1 MRRFSFFARL
11 LAVVALA
18 AGTVLW
24 TGCDSNDSNME
35 SDDLRRVSYELTA
48 QENDGSLPGGVDATA
63 TFWEV
68 NNSQTL
74 VTLELD
80 GGATGASVSHP
91 AHIHNNTASEGGS
104 IEIYLSPIDGS
115 GGGGTSARVVN
126 RPFDELADFNGYI
139 NIHESVDSLGNVV
152 SQGNIGAN
160 AEGTSGEGLDLADE
174 LRATSYSLSANSNGG
189 EVAPDGL
196 PGDVVFQE
204 ITSNLTLV
212 TLQLDAGGGATGASV
227 SHPAHIH
234 NNSASEGGQIAIYLS
249 PIDGSDSA
257 ARSSKIVERP
267 YDELTSFDGYVNV
280 HESVANLG
288 NVVSQGNIGAN
299 AQGGSGSDGGGD
311 DGGGD
316 GY

>member
-160 AEGTSGEGLDLADE
+160 AEGTLAAGLDLVDNG
-174 LRATSYSLSANSNGG
+174 RSTTFSLSANSNNGNLAPNGIPG
-189 EVAPDGL
+189 EVTLIELTDGMTYAQVSL
-196 PGDVVFQE
+196 QPGGDG
-204 ITSNLTLV
+204 S
-212 TLQLDAGGGATGASV
+212 TGADV

-234 NNSASEGGQIAIYLS
+234 NNSDGSIAYYLS
-249 PIDGSDSA
+249 PIDGKDTA
-257 ARSSKIVERP
+257 ARSGKLIGES
-267 YDELTSFDGYVNV
+267 YDTLVGFDGYVNV
-280 HESVANLG
+280 HESIPNLQYI
-288 NVVSQGNIGAN
+288 VSQGNVSTGN
-299 AQGGSGSDGGGD
+299 
-311 DGGGD
+311 
-316 GY
+316 